1 MDPQLSN
8 DEQKL
13 RDKILQ
19 HAFPFDEKAWEAMQR
34 LLDNDRRPA
43 PPIPPPSETETRPG
57 PAGVRKWWPLLLL
70 LLLAVC
76 ILALWQNNRREN
88 FSDQGATSYNAENRH
103 AQSDSVRM
111 AGPLLAVT
119 HQASLENQQPLPGK
133 THATGAHEQ
142 MQRRHNLPTGT
153 SRSPMVSA
161 DYAHSHSTAIVP
173 AAKGISDP
181 TPAFDPL
188 ADASRVDPGAAVPM
202 HDSSSLLSQTGEPD
216 STQAWI
222 ISPLDTLP
230 LVDIRLAAES
240 LLPDSIIRPA
250 PLYTNPHPGWEHA
263 WIFGVNANAV
273 DHDPLRISVLPH
285 IGYLWRYRLTP
296 RTAAQGE
303 IILKYVTGYDWRA
316 EFYDAVP
323 GGSAQLIL
331 ENNNLLFIELPLTI
345 QRQVSA
351 GHTWMA
357 GLKPALVFPMFPSG
371 SNSSSNFGAPRRN
384 YTMRDGVRYFDLG
397 LVLGWEYRF
406 GRRWALDVR
415 YNQGIFDL
423 TIDNFFRSTETHLN
437 SDLQVSLR
445 HFVFKK
451 DKPKKK

>member
-34 LLDNDRRPA
+34 LLDSDRRPA
-43 PPIPPPSETETRPG
+43 PPIPPPSEMETRPG
-57 PAGVRKWWPLLLL
+57 PAGIRKWWPLLLL
-70 LLLAVC
+70 LLLVVC
-76 ILALWQNNRREN
+76 ILTFWRRNRREN
-88 FSDQGATSYNAENRH
+88 FSDQGATSYNAENKRT
-103 AQSDSVRM
+103 QSDSARM
-111 AGPLLAVT
+111 GDPLHTET
-119 HQASLENQQPLPGK
+119 HPAALVYQEPEHTTGK
-133 THATGAHEQ
+133 HEQTQRRHDLATGA
-142 MQRRHNLPTGT
+142 NK
-153 SRSPMVSA
+153 SPNGSA
-161 DYAHSHSTAIVP
+161 DRTHARATETVQST
-173 AAKGISDP
+173 KGIPDP
-181 TPAFDPL
+181 APALDPL
-188 ADASRVDPGAAVPM
+188 ADVSRMPPGVAVPM

-216 STQAWI
+216 STRAWI

-230 LVDIRLAAES
+230 LVDIRLAVDT
-240 LLPDSIIRPA
+240 LLTDSIIRPA
-250 PLYTNPHPGWEHA
+250 PLYTNPRPGWENA

-285 IGYLWRYRLTP
+285 IGYLWRYRLAP

-303 IILKYVTGYDWRA
+303 IVLKYATGYDWRA

-323 GGSAQLIL
+323 GANAQLIL

-384 YTMRDGVRYFDLG
+384 YTMRDGVRYLDLG

-415 YNQGIFDL
+415 YNQGLFDL

-451 DKPKKK
+451 DKPEKK